1 MNETNFEFYW
11 LIGTLVVFLLLI
23 ILIEFISLHNEFSS
37 ELRYLNMEIKR
48 TRGDERRYY
57 KWQRRRLWLSLLPF
71 VKY

>member
-1 MNETNFEFYW
+1 MNKTNVEFYW
-11 LIGTLVVFLLLI
+11 LIGATVLLLLFI
-23 ILIEFISLHNEFSS
+23 VLFGLINLYNEFSR

-57 KWQRRRLWLSLLPF
+57 KWKRKKLWLSLLPF